1 MKIRTLRADEIECR
15 AAMVKENGVSLL
27 LYKDARC
34 DMRILDE
41 MFTPFGWQRHH
52 ETINGKEFCTVSVKS
67 ETGEWIEKQDCGT
80 ESNTE
85 KEKGQSSDAFKRAC
99 FNWGIGRELYTAPFI
114 FIPSEKAN
122 IQKNSNGKFYL
133 KNSFEVSEIAY
144 DTDQK
149 ICKLEI
155 VDSKTKKNVYS
166 MSQKAEQKRKPKE
179 YICEKCGNPVKGYK
193 KKNGEITDVRTVY
206 ESTNHLCMNCW
217 EQAKRGS
224 A

>member
-1 MKIRTLRADEIECR
+1 MEIRTLRADEIECR
-15 AAMVKENGVSLL
+15 AAMVKERGVSLL

-114 FIPSEKAN
+114 WIPEGKAE
-122 IQKNSNGKFYL
+122 IQKNSNGKYYL
-133 KNSFEVSEIAY
+133 KNSFEVSEIQY
-144 DTDQK
+144 DKDRK
-149 ICKLEI
+149 ISGLVI
-155 VDSKTKKNVYS
+155 VDAKTKNTVYS
-166 MSQKAEQKRKPKE
+166 MDQENAAVQAPPQQ
-179 YICEKCGNPVKGYK
+179 YICERCGRPVKGYRK
-193 KKNGEITDVRTVY
+193 KSGEAVEPKTVY
-206 ESTNHLCMNCW
+206 ESTGHLCMSCW
-217 EQAKRGS
+217 EQEKQK
-224 A
+224 

>member
-99 FNWGIGRELYTAPFI
+99 FNWGIGE
-114 FIPSEKAN
+114 
-122 IQKNSNGKFYL
+122 
-133 KNSFEVSEIAY
+133 
-144 DTDQK
+144 
-149 ICKLEI
+149 
-155 VDSKTKKNVYS
+155 
-166 MSQKAEQKRKPKE
+166 
-179 YICEKCGNPVKGYK
+179 
-193 KKNGEITDVRTVY
+193 RTVY
-206 ESTNHLCMNCW
+206 CAFSNLSHQKKLIFKKTVM
-217 EQAKRGS
+217 GS
-224 A
+224 FI

>member
-1 MKIRTLRADEIECR
+1 MEIRTLRADEIECR
-15 AAMVKENGVSLL
+15 AAMVKERGVSLL

-114 FIPSEKAN
+114 WIPEGKAE
-122 IQKNSNGKFYL
+122 IQKNSNGKYYL
-133 KNSFEVSEIAY
+133 KNSFEVSEIQY
-144 DTDQK
+144 DKERK
-149 ICKLEI
+149 ISGLVI
-155 VDSKTKKNVYS
+155 VDAKTKNTVYS
-166 MSQKAEQKRKPKE
+166 MEQGNTVVQDPPQQ
-179 YICEKCGNPVKGYK
+179 YICEKCGKPVKGQRGT
-193 KKNGEITDVRTVY
+193 NGEIIAPKTVY
-206 ESTNHLCMNCW
+206 EKTGHLCMSCW
-217 EQAKRGS
+217 KQEKQK
-224 A
+224 